1 MRVAPLVLVA
11 LLAPAPASAYV
22 RAVTATGAAWHWD
35 RPTLTLDVQAGQP
48 DPRLSSEELVQAV
61 AGAAAPWSQ
70 PALAC
75 TSVQLT
81 VVGHP
86 EATAP
91 IKRDGVN
98 RLVFRRDQWCPDPRA
113 PGEPCYNDS
122 ILALTTSQVEVNTG
136 RIAEAD
142 IEVNAVDHDWS
153 DLVARPGAFPGAM
166 DLQNA
171 LTHELGHF
179 LGFAHSCLLMTD
191 ELSRTDDQ
199 GQPVPLCREA
209 SQAARESTMVATIS
223 ENDVDRRTLTADDER
238 GVCDV
243 YPKGITRGVN
253 QQPAPG
259 GCAVGSGPAPP
270 PWVLVLVLVLVLGPL
285 GYRRLRASPPHPSE
299 AEPRDRPSTSTSTS
313 TSTKIGA
320 RTATF
325 PSGRPRRR
333 PAGRAARG
341 CRPDW
346 RAGGADRAR

>member
-1 MRVAPLVLVA
+1 MGRVLLEVPRLPPKAAVLQRARGEPEPDSARGSKPAMRVAPMVLIA

-22 RAVTATGAAWHWD
+22 RAVTAKGAAWQWD
-35 RPTLTLDVQAGQP
+35 NPALTLEVQAGQP
-48 DPRLSSEELVQAV
+48 DARLSSQELVQAV

-153 DLVARPGAFPGAM
+153 DLVAKPGAFPGAM

-179 LGFAHSCLLMTD
+179 LGFAHSCLLMPD
-191 ELSRTDDQ
+191 ELADTDDQ

-209 SQAARESTMVATIS
+209 GQAARESTMVATIA
-223 ENDVDRRTLTADDER
+223 ENDVDRRTLTPDDER
-238 GVCDV
+238 GVCEV
-243 YPKGITRGVN
+243 YPKGITRGVT
-253 QQPAPG
+253 QHPPGDG
-259 GCAVGSGPAPP
+259 GCAVASRPAPP
-270 PWVLVLVLVLVLGPL
+270 PSVLVLVLVLVLAPL
-285 GYRRLRASPPHPSE
+285 EYRRR
-299 AEPRDRPSTSTSTS
+299 
-313 TSTKIGA
+313 
-320 RTATF
+320 
-325 PSGRPRRR
+325 
-333 PAGRAARG
+333 
-341 CRPDW
+341 
-346 RAGGADRAR
+346 RAGTSSLRS